1 MSIWQKKN
9 EPYRPSPPEVTYALP
24 AEVTYGLS
32 SPKVTYEFHSKWST
46 GSQLRWPKY
55 LIAPLPAKK
64 KPLTGTNADL
74 MALSGLTGLS
84 SSTLGLSQATF
95 KALLSYNFYID
106 TGPSRRKWIAP
117 HSSILWVWKRKR
129 SAQSREVREVLR
141 RGPGCNTT
149 TKTFQFQIWQGLSW
163 ARMWVSVWW
172 IHPSAS
178 PCLHEQI
185 FLKM

>member
-1 MSIWQKKN
+1 MSRIDHLHLRW
-9 EPYRPSPPEVTYALP
+9 PMH
-24 AEVTYGLS
+24 
-32 SPKVTYEFHSKWST
+32 F
-46 GSQLRWPKY
+46 QLRWPMDCPHPRWPMNS
-55 LIAPLPAKK
+55 IRSDLPALSWGDLSTSLLLCLLKK